1 MNKAL
6 MRFIGLVL
14 CVLLVPAL
22 VAPAF
27 AETDEIRIT
36 SAEDLV
42 KLAENCSLD
51 TWSDGVKV
59 VLMNDISLSDVD
71 FDSIPIFNG
80 SFDGGGHTIY
90 DLSLKS
96 AQSPCGLFLETGKDA
111 DIRNLYVSGVVS
123 PRGDDN
129 AVGGLVGRNRG
140 TVTACGFTGTV
151 TGKRQVGGI
160 AGVNEATGL
169 ISLCSV
175 SGAVAGLS
183 ETGGIA
189 GYNSGALLGCENSA
203 YINTESVDPAL
214 RLDSIDTSSILNFIQ
229 SITTDN
235 ASITSDT
242 GGVCGYSC
250 GFVENCSNSGTV
262 GYVHLGYNVGGVAG
276 HSSGYIDRCRNDG
289 MIYGRRAVGGIV
301 GLAEP
306 YIVTEETQN
315 LLSGLAYRFA
325 ALSDSINS
333 AIADAGEYSDELVAE
348 LSGLSVTMLP
358 AATALRSLN
367 LEDPESISGFRE
379 TLAGCIASAS
389 GTLSGITGSLDDNSD
404 VLLSDFEKINNN
416 LSALSGTA
424 VQAMSLLSGAEESD
438 IVSDESASEDGDGL
452 TLGKTH
458 KCENSGA
465 VYGDSNVGG
474 IAGGISL
481 NSEMNGE
488 NLLDSSSNSLIK
500 NRYSLH
506 ATIQSCVN
514 RGEVTAR
521 HECVGGI
528 VGRMDFGLV
537 LHCET
542 FSDVQIEEGDYAG
555 GICGLSYGR
564 ISSCCVK
571 ASLSGKR
578 YVGGILGN
586 GYSAENKEERSS
598 LVSNC
603 YSLSRI
609 LDDPQFAGAI
619 SGGSAGEYENNY
631 FVPMGYAGMD
641 KLSIHGKA
649 EPLSFEEFAS
659 ADGVVDECCSFTLRF
674 VVDDEVVLTVPF
686 QYGDS
691 FDRSVFP
698 KVERRDGSYAV
709 WDVTDLSNLQFDTT
723 VTAEFRMD
731 ETVLRSDLQRTDGRA
746 AVYLDG
752 QFQRGDALSL
762 ETRPASELD
771 IGLFRGTWKDTIREQ
786 LRSIFRDRQPDYS
799 VPVDVAENLTV
810 AFPEDGLS
818 SHTLRYLAEDYKT
831 RNYRFYLET
840 ETGWERLHPSLFG
853 SYYLLTVIGS
863 EAHIA
868 VISTIQ
874 SWWVVAYIAGALL
887 VLGFLVFLSVRLVRV
902 LRRRNKLSKET
913 PQWKQ
918 KLHSWRAEHK
928 KQIVFGTVGAV
939 LAALVLL
946 LILRFSSI
954 STALSS
960 YRLLREFAQ
969 QETAIDINI
978 DVHSDARDI
987 NLTNQVL
994 RVRQDGRMISC
1005 TSQYGIP
1012 LYFCGGRVYL
1022 ENGRSFEVTGTSLD
1036 QIAVLDLAREAFRKG
1051 EITRSRT
1058 EQGLRFEATLD
1069 AQEANSLLS
1078 LILAGQS
1085 AGLLDAENMT
1095 AVILEHDGALQEL
1108 HFTGEGTTES
1118 GKSFTI
1124 SAALK
1129 TREIESYPTVPR
1141 DVLNAIALSETL
1153 SGEPIT
1159 EDFLA
1164 LIAAWMK
1171 YDGAQTI
1178 RADVTAR
1185 AEAGA
1190 LSLNGQY
1197 DYARTAVE
1205 NTAIHVLKTRLFTL
1219 YFTDSAACTEAG
1231 LALSSAQTHTIDTAK
1246 LIPLAKDL
1254 CLNGE
1259 FSCSVSGTV
1268 RQYRIALDP
1277 DTASELTGA
1286 LLSDLKALKISYSN
1300 CVLTITLENGEL
1312 TDISLDCAGTIRV
1325 VSRDVECSVAVSVSY
1340 RDAGDGVEI
1349 PQKVVDTLC
1358 AES

>member
-1 MNKAL
+1 MKKSFASI
-6 MRFIGLVL
+6 IGLVL
-14 CVLLVPAL
+14 CVFLLSTLA
-22 VAPAF
+22 APAF
-27 AETDEIRIT
+27 ADADEIRIA
-36 SAEDLV
+36 SAADLV

-59 VLMNDISLSDVD
+59 VLVNDISLSDVD

-80 SFDGGGHTIY
+80 SFDGGGHTIF
-90 DLSLKS
+90 DLSLTS
-96 AQSPCGLFLETGKDA
+96 AQSPCGLFLETGQDA
-111 DIRNLYVSGVVS
+111 EIRNLNVSGVVS

-129 AVGGLVGRNRG
+129 AVGGLVGRNCGTITACSFNG
-140 TVTACGFTGTV
+140 TVTA
-151 TGKRQVGGI
+151 KSQVGGI

-169 ISLCSV
+169 ISLCNV
-175 SGAVAGLS
+175 SGTVAGLS
-183 ETGGIA
+183 ETGGIT
-189 GYNSGALLGCENSA
+189 GRNSGALLADENSA

-214 RLDSIDTSSILNFIQ
+214 RLDSIDASSILNFIQ
-229 SITTDN
+229 SVTTDN

-242 GGVCGYSC
+242 GGVCGFSS
-250 GFVENCSNSGTV
+250 GFVENCSNNGTV
-262 GYVHLGYNVGGVAG
+262 GYVHLGFNVGGIVG
-276 HSSGYIDRCRNDG
+276 RSSGYIDRCRNDG
-289 MIYGRRAVGGIV
+289 MVYGRRAVGGIV

-306 YIVTEETQN
+306 YIITEETQD

-325 ALSDSINS
+325 ALSSSINS

-358 AATALRSLN
+358 AANALRLLD
-367 LEDPESISGFRE
+367 LENPDSISSFRE

-389 GTLSGITGSLDDNSD
+389 GTLSGITGSLDENSG
-404 VLLSDFEKINNN
+404 VLLSDFETINNN
-416 LSALSGTA
+416 LDALSGTA

-438 IVSDESASEDGDGL
+438 IVSDESAADEEGL

-506 ATIQSCVN
+506 AAIQSCVN
-514 RGEVTAR
+514 RGSVTAR
-521 HECVGGI
+521 YECVGGI
-528 VGRMDFGLV
+528 AGRMDFGFV
-537 LHCET
+537 SHCET
-542 FSDVQIEEGDYAG
+542 FSDVRIEEGDYAG

-571 ASLSGKR
+571 ATLSGKR

-586 GYSAENKEERSS
+586 GYTAEEKEELSS
-598 LVSNC
+598 SVSDC

-649 EPLSFEEFAS
+649 EPLSFEEFAA
-659 ADGVVDECCSFTLRF
+659 ADGVSDECCSFILRF
-674 VVDDEVVLTVPF
+674 VVDDEVILKVPF
-686 QYGDS
+686 RYGDS

-709 WDVTDLSNLQFDTT
+709 WDTTDLSNLRFDTT
-723 VTAEFRMD
+723 VTAEFHMD
-731 ETVLRSDLQRTDGRA
+731 ETVLRSELERADGRA

-752 QFQRGDALSL
+752 RFQRGDTLSL
-762 ETRPASELD
+762 QRLPASELD

-786 LRSIFRDRQPDYS
+786 LRSIFRDGQPDYS
-799 VPVDVAENLTV
+799 VPVDVTENLIL

-840 ETGWERLHPSLFG
+840 ATGWERLHPSLFG
-853 SYYLLTVIGS
+853 SYYLLTVPDS

-868 VISTIQ
+868 VLSTIQ
-874 SWWVVAYIAGALL
+874 SWWVVAYIVGALL
-887 VLGFLVFLSVRLVRV
+887 VLGLLIVLTVRLVRA
-902 LRRRNKLSKET
+902 LQKRKKLPKET
-913 PQWKQ
+913 PPWKQ
-918 KLHSWRAEHK
+918 KLRSWRVTHK
-928 KQIVFGTVGAV
+928 KKIIFGSVGAV

-969 QETAIDINI
+969 QETAIDISI
-978 DVHSDARDI
+978 DVHSDSRDV
-987 NLTNQVL
+987 NLTNEVL
-994 RVRQDGRMISC
+994 RVRHDGRMISC
-1005 TSQYGIP
+1005 TNQYGIP

-1036 QIAVLDLAREAFRKG
+1036 QIAVLDLAKEAFRKG
-1051 EITRSRT
+1051 EITRSKT
-1058 EQGLRFEATLD
+1058 EQGTRFEATLD

-1078 LILAGQS
+1078 LILSGQS
-1085 AGLLDAENMT
+1085 SGLLDAESMT
-1095 AVILEHDGALQEL
+1095 AVILEREGALEEL
-1108 HFTGEGTTES
+1108 HFTGEGKTES

-1129 TREIESYPTVPR
+1129 TRRIDSYPTVPQE
-1141 DVLNAIALSETL
+1141 VLKAIALGESL
-1153 SGEPIT
+1153 SDEPIT

-1171 YDGAQTI
+1171 YDGAEEV

-1185 AEAGA
+1185 VEAGA
-1190 LSLNGQY
+1190 LSLDGQY
-1197 DYARTAVE
+1197 DYGRKTVADTP
-1205 NTAIHVLKTRLFTL
+1205 IHVLGTRLFTL
-1219 YFTDSAACTEAG
+1219 YFTDSAACTESG
-1231 LALSSAQTHTIDTAK
+1231 LELSSAQSQTIDTAK

-1259 FSCSVSGTV
+1259 FSCTTSGTS
-1268 RQYRIALDP
+1268 RLYRIALDP
-1277 DTASELTGA
+1277 DTAAEIAGT
-1286 LLSDLKALKISYSN
+1286 LLNDLKALKISYSD
-1300 CVLTITLENGEL
+1300 CAITITLENGEIAY
-1312 TDISLDCAGTIRV
+1312 ISLDCAGTIRI
-1325 VSRDVECSVAVSVSY
+1325 VSRDVDCSVAVSVAY
-1340 RDAGDGVEI
+1340 RDTAEGVQI
-1349 PQKVVDTLC
+1349 PQKVLNTLLS
-1358 AES
+1358 ES